1 MCKKAFANGYVWFAL
16 GLLCSSIV
24 SLLDHFA
31 GVGRMANFARG
42 GLDGLSIVAFGAA
55 IFVLVAERARR
66 NEHQ

>member
-1 MCKKAFANGYVWFAL
+1 MSKRAFANGYVWFAL

-42 GLDGLSIVAFGAA
+42 LFDGLSIVAFGAA
-55 IFVLVAERARR
+55 IFVLIAERARTT
-66 NEHQ
+66 E